1 MSQLIVLVIHDPAQ
15 VDDVIH
21 AWVEAGVGGLTI
33 FDSSGLAQRVQGPAI
48 RDDLPLFPS
57 LRSVMR
63 GQEAASRTVF
73 SVVPDDFDVDRL
85 VQSAEAVIGSLDDDH
100 SGILFVVPV
109 SRVVGLQDRSNGP
122 KP

>member
-1 MSQLIVLVIHDPAQ
+1 
-15 VDDVIH
+15 
-21 AWVEAGVGGLTI
+21 
-33 FDSSGLAQRVQGPAI
+33 
-48 RDDLPLFPS
+48 
-57 LRSVMR
+57 MR